1 MGRGWGGVT
10 SPDRPRLSR
19 TAPPPNPPP
28 SRGRACEPPRAR
40 IVTLNAALGPLD
52 YRVPDGMNVE
62 PGSVVVAPLGP
73 RQMLGVVWEADRL
86 PSEEVGDNRLRPL
99 AGMLDVR
106 PIAAPLRRLCEWT
119 ADYYLAPLAAV
130 LRMVLPSS
138 AALDG
143 PRQLTEYRPTG
154 QIPDRLTPQRE
165 RALAT
170 LDGRQGTIRELADI
184 AQVSDAVLRGLVNAG
199 ALEPV
204 AVDADRLLACPN
216 PDYAAPDLN
225 DEQAAA
231 AQSLSAAIGQG
242 FDPVLLDGVTGSGK
256 TEVYFEAIAE
266 CLRQGRQALVLLPE
280 IALTEPFLKR
290 FEARFGCAPVAWHSG
305 LRSSERRR
313 NWRGIASGEAKVT
326 VGARSALFLP
336 YRNLGLI
343 VVDEAHEPTFK
354 QEDGVQYHARD
365 TAVMRGKFEDILVIL
380 SSATPAIESRHM
392 VEIGRYREV
401 TLAQRFAGAQL
412 PSIRALD
419 LTQDPPPRGR
429 WLAPELVGE
438 LEANLAAGEQSLLFL
453 NRRGFAPLTLCRH
466 CGHRFQCPNCTA
478 WMVEHRLTRRLACH
492 HCGHVMPP
500 PQACPECGEEDSL
513 VACGPGVERIAD
525 EVAELLPE
533 ARTAIVTSD
542 TIWSPQR
549 AAEFVAAMDGGEID
563 IVIGTQLVTKGY
575 HFPNLTLVGV
585 VDADLG
591 LAGGDLRAA
600 ERSFQQIQQV
610 AGRAGRG
617 DKPGRVLI
625 QSHDP
630 EAPVI
635 AALVSGDAPGFYAA
649 ETEARKDAAMPP
661 FGRLAAIVVS
671 AEDASEAEAVARRIG
686 HAAPE
691 VDGMVVFGPAPA
703 PLAMLRGRHRQRILV
718 HARRSLD
725 VQDVIRDWLAGVEWG
740 SKTRVS
746 VDVDPYS
753 FL

>member
-1 MGRGWGGVT
+1 M
-10 SPDRPRLSR
+10 PL
-19 TAPPPNPPP
+19 A
-28 SRGRACEPPRAR
+28 RAR
-40 IVTLNAALGPLD
+40 VVTLNAALGPLD
-52 YRVPDGMNVE
+52 YRVPDGMHVQ
-62 PGSVVVAPLGP
+62 PGTVVVAPLGP
-73 RQMLGVVWEADRL
+73 RQLLGVAWEADRL

-99 AGMLDVR
+99 VGTLDVQ

-119 ADYYLAPLAAV
+119 ADYYLSPLASV

-154 QIPDRLTPQRE
+154 LVPDRLTPQRE
-165 RALAT
+165 KALAAIE
-170 LDGRQGTIRELADI
+170 GRQGTTSELAEH
-184 AQVSDAVLRGLVNAG
+184 AGVSYAVMRGLLNAG
-199 ALEPV
+199 ALEAV
-204 AVDADRLLACPN
+204 AVDADRPLAF
-216 PDYAAPDLN
+216 PDPDHAPADLN
-225 DEQAAA
+225 EEQREAAA
-231 AQSLSAAIGQG
+231 TLSSAVASG

-266 CLRQGRQALVLLPE
+266 CLRQGKQALVLLPE

-305 LRSSERRR
+305 LRSSQRRR
-313 NWRGIASGEAKVT
+313 AWRGIASGEAAVT

-336 YRNLGLI
+336 YPNLGLI
-343 VVDEAHEPTFK
+343 VVDEAHEASFK
-354 QEDGVQYHARD
+354 QEEGVQYHARD
-365 TAVMRGKFEDILVIL
+365 TAVMRAKFEDIPVIL
-380 SSATPAIESRHM
+380 STATPPIESRHM
-392 VEIGRYREV
+392 VELGRYREV
-401 TLAQRFAGAQL
+401 SLAERFAGATL
-412 PSIRALD
+412 PDIRAID

-429 WLAPELVGE
+429 WLAPELVAE
-438 LEANLAAGEQSLLFL
+438 IEANLDRGEQSLLFL

-478 WMVEHRLTRRLACH
+478 WMVEHRLMHRLACH

-500 PQACPECGEEDSL
+500 PKACPECGEEDSL

-525 EVAELLPE
+525 EVAELFPE

-549 AAEFVAAMDGGEID
+549 AAEFVEAMERREID
-563 IVIGTQLVTKGY
+563 IVVGTQLITKGY

-617 DKPGRVLI
+617 DKPGRVFV
-625 QSHDP
+625 QTHDP
-630 EAPVI
+630 DSPVI
-635 AALVSGDAPGFYAA
+635 AALVGGDVRGFYAA
-649 ETEARKDAAMPP
+649 ETDARREAAMPP

-671 AEDASEAEAVARRIG
+671 SEDSAEADSVARRLG
-686 HAAPE
+686 HAAPK
-691 VDGMVVFGPAPA
+691 VDGMAVFGPAPA
-703 PLAMLRGRHRQRILV
+703 PLAMLRGRHRQRLLV
-718 HARRSLD
+718 HASRSLD
-725 VQDVIRDWLAGVEWG
+725 VQDVIRDWLAGVEWTA
-740 SKTRVS
+740 KVRVS

>member
-1 MGRGWGGVT
+1 M
-10 SPDRPRLSR
+10 
-19 TAPPPNPPP
+19 N
-28 SRGRACEPPRAR
+28 RAR
-40 IVTLNAALGPLD
+40 VVTLNAALGPLD
-52 YRVPDGMNVE
+52 YRVPDGMTVE
-62 PGSVVVAPLGP
+62 PGSIVVAPLGP
-73 RQMLGVVWEADRL
+73 RQLLGVAWEPERL
-86 PSEEVGDNRLRPL
+86 PTTEVPDARLRPL
-99 AGMLDVR
+99 NAVLGVP
-106 PIAAPLRRLCEWT
+106 PIAAPLRRLAEWT
-119 ADYYLAPLAAV
+119 ADYYLAPLASV

-138 AALDG
+138 AALEG
-143 PRQLTEYRPTG
+143 SRQLIEYRPTG
-154 QIPDRLTPQRE
+154 LVPDRLTPQRE
-165 RALAT
+165 KALAA
-170 LDGRQGTIRELADI
+170 LAGRQGTIRELADH
-184 AQVSDAVLRGLVNAG
+184 ADVSDSVMRGLANAG
-199 ALEPV
+199 ALEAV
-204 AVDADRLLACPN
+204 AVDADRPLPI
-216 PDYAAPDLN
+216 PDPEFAPPDLN
-225 DEQAAA
+225 ADQRDGAA
-231 AQSLSAAIGQG
+231 SLAAAIGQG

-313 NWRGIASGEAKVT
+313 NWRGIASGEARVT

-336 YRNLGLI
+336 YPDLGLI
-343 VVDEAHEPTFK
+343 VVDEAHEPSFK

-365 TAVMRGKFEDILVIL
+365 TAVMRARFEGIPVIL
-380 SSATPAIESRHM
+380 SSATPAIESKHM
-392 VEIGRYREV
+392 VALGRYREV
-401 TLAQRFAGAQL
+401 TLPERFAGASL
-412 PSIRALD
+412 PDIRAID
-419 LTQDPPPRGR
+419 LTRDRPPRGR
-429 WLAPELVGE
+429 WLAPILVQE
-438 LEANLAAGEQSLLFL
+438 LEANLERGEQSLLFL
-453 NRRGFAPLTLCRH
+453 NRRGFAPLTLCRN

-478 WMVEHRLTRRLACH
+478 WMVEHRLMRRLACH

-500 PQACPECGEEDSL
+500 PAACPECGAEDSL

-525 EVAELLPE
+525 EIAELFPE

-549 AAEFVAAMDGGEID
+549 AAEFVAAMDSGGID

-617 DKPGRVLI
+617 DRPGRVFV
-625 QSHDP
+625 QTHEP

-649 ETEARKDAAMPP
+649 ETEARREAAMPP

-671 AEDASEAEAVARRIG
+671 AEDAAEAEAVARRIG
-686 HAAPE
+686 HAAPS
-691 VDGMVVFGPAPA
+691 VDGMAVFGPAPA
-703 PLAMLRGRHRQRILV
+703 PLAMLRGRHRQRLLV

-725 VQDVIRDWLAGVEWG
+725 VQDVIRDWLDGVDW
-740 SKTRVS
+740 SARVRVS
-746 VDVDPYS
+746 ADVDPYS
-753 FL
+753 FV

>member
-1 MGRGWGGVT
+1 MK
-10 SPDRPRLSR
+10 
-19 TAPPPNPPP
+19 
-28 SRGRACEPPRAR
+28 RAR
-40 IVTLNAALGPLD
+40 VVTMNSALGPLD
-52 YRVPDGMNVE
+52 YRVPEDMAVE

-73 RQMLGVVWEADRL
+73 RQLLGVAWEAERL
-86 PSEEVGDNRLRPL
+86 PTSEVPDSRLRPL
-99 AGMLDVR
+99 AGVVEVP

-119 ADYYLAPLAAV
+119 ADYYLSPLASV

-154 QIPDRLTPQRE
+154 SLPERLTPQRE
-165 RALAT
+165 KALGA
-170 LDGRQGTIRELADI
+170 LEGRQGTIRELADH
-184 AQVSDAVLRGLVNAG
+184 AGVSDGVLRGLVNAG
-199 ALEPV
+199 ALEAV
-204 AVDADRLLACPN
+204 AVDADRPLARPE
-216 PDYAAPDLN
+216 PDYSPPDLN
-225 DEQAAA
+225 EEQSEAAA
-231 AQSLSAAIGQG
+231 SLASAIGKG

-266 CLRQGRQALVLLPE
+266 CLRKGRQALVLLPE

-290 FEARFGCAPVAWHSG
+290 FEARFGCTPVAWHSD
-305 LRSSERRR
+305 LRSSQRRR
-313 NWRGIASGEAKVT
+313 AWRGIASGEAAVT

-336 YRNLGLI
+336 YPNLGLI
-343 VVDEAHEPTFK
+343 VVDEAHEPSFK
-354 QEDGVQYHARD
+354 QEEGVQYHARD
-365 TAVMRGKFEDILVIL
+365 TAVMRAKFEDIPVIL
-380 SSATPAIESRHM
+380 SSATPAIESKHM
-392 VEIGRYREV
+392 VEIGRYRE
-401 TLAQRFAGAQL
+401 LGLNERFAGASL
-412 PSIRALD
+412 PDIRAID
-419 LTQDPPPRGR
+419 LTEDPPPRGR
-429 WLAPELVGE
+429 WLAPHLVGE
-438 LEANLAAGEQSLLFL
+438 LEANLERGEQSLLFL

-478 WMVEHRLTRRLACH
+478 WMVEHRLMHRLACH

-500 PQACPECGEEDSL
+500 PKACPECGEEDSL

-525 EVAELLPE
+525 EVAEIFPE
-533 ARTAIVTSD
+533 ARIAIVTSD
-542 TIWSPQR
+542 TIWSPLR
-549 AAEFVAAMDGGEID
+549 AAEFVGAMEAGAID
-563 IVIGTQLVTKGY
+563 VVVGTQLVTKGY

-617 DKPGRVLI
+617 DKPGRVFV
-625 QSHDP
+625 QTHDP

-635 AALVSGDAPGFYAA
+635 AALVSGDAPGFYSA
-649 ETEARKDAAMPP
+649 ETEARRDAAMPP
-661 FGRLAAIVVS
+661 FGRLAAIIVS

-686 HAAPE
+686 QGAPRVE
-691 VDGMVVFGPAPA
+691 GMAIFGPAPA
-703 PLAMLRGRHRQRILV
+703 PLAMLRGRHRQRLLV

-725 VQDVIRDWLAGVEWG
+725 VQDVIRDWLAETDWSAKV
-740 SKTRVS
+740 RVS

>member
-1 MGRGWGGVT
+1 MQ
-10 SPDRPRLSR
+10 
-19 TAPPPNPPP
+19 
-28 SRGRACEPPRAR
+28 RAR
-40 IVTLNAALGPLD
+40 VVTLNSALGPLD
-52 YRVPDGMNVE
+52 YRVPEGLAVE

-73 RQMLGVVWEADRL
+73 RQLLGVAWEADRL
-86 PSEEVGDNRLRPL
+86 PANEIPDTRLRPL
-99 AGMLDVR
+99 AGVVGVA
-106 PIAAPLRRLCEWT
+106 PITAPLRRLCEWT
-119 ADYYLAPLAAV
+119 ADYYLAPLASV

-138 AALDG
+138 AALEG
-143 PRQLTEYRPTG
+143 SRQLIEYRPTG
-154 QIPDRLTPQRE
+154 AVPDRLTPQRE
-165 RALAT
+165 KALAA
-170 LDGRQGTIRELADI
+170 LEGRQGTIRELAEH

-199 ALEPV
+199 ALEAV
-204 AVDADRLLACPN
+204 AVDADRPIQRPN
-216 PDYAAPDLN
+216 PDHQPPDLN
-225 DEQAAA
+225 DDQRAAA
-231 AQSLSAAIGQG
+231 FSLSSAVGKG

-266 CLRQGRQALVLLPE
+266 CLRQGKQALVLLPE

-290 FEARFGCAPVAWHSG
+290 FEARFGCQPTAWHSD
-305 LRSSERRR
+305 LRSSQRRR
-313 NWRGIASGEAKVT
+313 NWRGIAAGEAQVT

-336 YRNLGLI
+336 YPDLGLI
-343 VVDEAHEPTFK
+343 VVDEAHEPSFK

-365 TAVMRGKFEDILVIL
+365 AAVMRAKFENIPVVL
-380 SSATPAIESRHM
+380 SSATPAIESKHM
-392 VEIGRYREV
+392 VELGRYREV
-401 TLAQRFAGAQL
+401 ALPVRFAGASL
-412 PSIRALD
+412 PVIRTID

-429 WLAPELVGE
+429 WLAPQLVAE
-438 LEANLAAGEQSLLFL
+438 LEANIEHGEQSLLFL

-478 WMVEHRLTRRLACH
+478 WMVEHRLMHRLACH

-500 PQACPECGEEDSL
+500 PAKCPECGTEDSL

-525 EVAELLPE
+525 EVAELFPD

-542 TIWSPQR
+542 TIWSPLR
-549 AAEFVAAMDGGEID
+549 AAEFVGAMEAGAID
-563 IVIGTQLVTKGY
+563 VVIGTQLVTKGY

-610 AGRAGRG
+610 AGRAGRA
-617 DKPGRVLI
+617 DKPGRVFV
-625 QSHDP
+625 QTHDP

-635 AALVSGDAPGFYAA
+635 AALVTGDGPGFYAA
-649 ETEARKDAAMPP
+649 ETEARREAAMPP

-671 AEDASEAEAVARRIG
+671 AEAADEAEGVARRIG
-686 HAAPE
+686 HAAPNVE
-691 VDGMVVFGPAPA
+691 GMAVFGPAPA
-703 PLAMLRGRHRQRILV
+703 PLAMLRGRHRQRLLV

-725 VQDVIRDWLAGVEWG
+725 VQDVIRDWLADIEW
-740 SKTRVS
+740 SAKVRVS

>member
-1 MGRGWGGVT
+1 M
-10 SPDRPRLSR
+10 PDR
-19 TAPPPNPPP
+19 
-28 SRGRACEPPRAR
+28 AR
-40 IVTLNAALGPLD
+40 VVTLNAALGPLD
-52 YRVPDGMNVE
+52 YRVPDGMPVE

-73 RQMLGVVWEADRL
+73 RQLLGVAWEAERL
-86 PSEEVGDNRLRPL
+86 PTSEVPDARLRPL
-99 AGMLDVR
+99 AAALDVQ

-119 ADYYLAPLAAV
+119 ADYYLAPLASV

-154 QIPDRLTPQRE
+154 VIPDRLTPQRE
-165 RALAT
+165 KALAA
-170 LDGRQGTIRELADI
+170 LEGRQGTIRELAHHAD
-184 AQVSDAVLRGLVNAG
+184 VSDAVMRGLVNAG
-199 ALEPV
+199 TLEAV
-204 AVDADRLLACPN
+204 AVDADRPLAQ
-216 PDYAAPDLN
+216 PDPDHAPPDLN
-225 DEQAAA
+225 ADQRDAAA
-231 AQSLSAAIGQG
+231 SLASAIGKG

-266 CLRQGRQALVLLPE
+266 CLRQGKQALVLLPE

-290 FEARFGCAPVAWHSG
+290 FEARFGCQPVAWHSD
-305 LRSSERRR
+305 LRSSQRRR
-313 NWRGIASGEAKVT
+313 AWRGIASGEAAVT

-336 YRNLGLI
+336 YPNLGLI
-343 VVDEAHEPTFK
+343 VVDEAHEPSFK

-365 TAVMRGKFEDILVIL
+365 CAVMRGKFEDIPVIL
-380 SSATPAIESRHM
+380 STATPPIESRHM
-392 VEIGRYREV
+392 VELGRYREV
-401 TLAQRFAGAQL
+401 SLPHRFAGATL
-412 PSIRALD
+412 PDIRPID

-429 WLAPELVGE
+429 WLAPQLVEEIG
-438 LEANLAAGEQSLLFL
+438 ANLQREEQSLLFL

-478 WMVEHRLTRRLACH
+478 WMVEHRLMHRLACH

-500 PQACPECGEEDSL
+500 PKACPECGEEDSL

-525 EVAELLPE
+525 EVAELFPD

-542 TIWSPQR
+542 TIWSPLR
-549 AAEFVAAMDGGEID
+549 AAEFVGAMEAGAID
-563 IVIGTQLVTKGY
+563 VVIGTQLITKGY

-617 DKPGRVLI
+617 DKPGRVFV
-625 QSHDP
+625 QTHDP
-630 EAPVI
+630 DAPVI
-635 AALVSGDAPGFYAA
+635 EALVSGDAPGFYAA
-649 ETEARKDAAMPP
+649 ETEARREAAMPP
-661 FGRLAAIVVS
+661 FGRLAAIVIS
-671 AEDASEAEAVARRIG
+671 AEDSAEAEGVARRIG

-691 VDGMVVFGPAPA
+691 VEGMAVFGPAPA
-703 PLAMLRGRHRQRILV
+703 PLAMLRGRYRQRLLV

-725 VQDVIRDWLAGVEWG
+725 VQDVIRDWLAGLDWSAKV
-740 SKTRVS
+740 RVS